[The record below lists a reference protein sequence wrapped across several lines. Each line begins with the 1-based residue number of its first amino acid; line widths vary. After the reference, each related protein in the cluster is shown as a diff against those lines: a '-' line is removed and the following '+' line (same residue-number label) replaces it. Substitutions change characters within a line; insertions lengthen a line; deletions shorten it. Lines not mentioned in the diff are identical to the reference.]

1 MKKKIVSIALAIA
14 LLFGVCNFVSVSVS
28 AQYTTNIAAFSYNG
42 YKIPAYDGD
51 AWENV
56 NGSDPNFTK
65 SEKTTTP
72 FEKYSSLDS
81 LGRCGVAYA
90 NVCEETMPTSERG
103 SISSVTPTG
112 WHSVKY
118 DCVSGKYLYNRCHLI
133 GWQLTGE
140 NANKKNLITGTRS
153 LNIDGMLPFENKV
166 ADYVENTDH
175 HVLYRVTPIFMG
187 KNLLATGV
195 LIEAESV
202 EDNKISICVFCYNV
216 QDGIA
221 LDYATGASTLKD
233 EVRAIPISKCQIAL
247 NKKKFVYTGKH
258 IKPKVTVKHGS
269 NSLVLGSDYTLA
281 FSKNKSC
288 GTASVKITGKSPAYS
303 SSKTIKFYILPKK
316 VTFTKIT
323 KTKNSITLNFKKQSG
338 ANGYQIAYRKM
349 GPNSYKYVT
358 TSTNKKTLTRL
369 SSGKYHQL
377 KVRAYVVIGGKR
389 NYGEWSAVK
398 KIKTK

>member
-1 MKKKIVSIALAIA
+1 MKKRILSIALI
-14 LLFGVCNFVSVSVS
+14 LTLVFSVCNFVSVSVL
-28 AQYTTNIAAFSYNG
+28 AQYTTSIASFTYNG

-51 AWENV
+51 AWETV
-56 NGSDPNFTK
+56 NGSDPSFAK

-90 NVCEETMPTSERG
+90 NVCEETMPTNERG

-153 LNIDGMLPFENKV
+153 LNVDGMLPFENKV
-166 ADYVENTDH
+166 ADYVEDTDH
-175 HVLYRVTPIFMG
+175 HVLYRVTPIFKG
-187 KNLLATGV
+187 DNLVATGV

-221 LDYATGASTLKD
+221 IDYTSGASAL
-233 EVRAIPISKCQIAL
+233 ENEISAIPITKCQIAL
-247 NKKKFVYTGKH
+247 NKKKFVYTGKY
-258 IKPKVTVKHGS
+258 IKPKVTVKHGKTT
-269 NSLVLGSDYTLA
+269 LVLGSDYTLS

-288 GTASVKITGKSPAYS
+288 GTASVKITGKKPCYT

-316 VTFTKIT
+316 VTFSKIA
-323 KTKNSITLNFKKQSG
+323 KTKNSISLTFKKQSG
-338 ANGYQIAYRKM
+338 VKGYQIAYRKM
-349 GPNSYKYVT
+349 GPNSYKYTT
-358 TSTNKKTLTRL
+358 TSTNKKTLKGL
-369 SSGKYHQL
+369 SRGKYHQI